1 MAVSIDT
8 VYQKVLALANKE
20 QRGYITPQEFNLF
33 ADMAQKEI
41 FEQYFYDIN
50 QWNRQHGND
59 HDYSDM
65 LTNLEEK
72 IGVFEHFASLD
83 NVTVTNKY
91 GDVSLANDLP
101 NLYRLGGIRVKYPEN
116 DTYVEAEVVSS
127 KEFLLYSQT
136 SLTKHTR
143 KRPVYVRSTTMGLGT
158 IGSDRIKIYPYPV
171 QDDGGD
177 FDLSTDEYTTVPVTI
192 TSLIHPSNTS
202 TTLSTSRYGH
212 FSVSDMEQL
221 LGQGWNGNEA
231 FVFDHFRNGN
241 LLAADVEMMIWDD
254 GSTNSLGPNDG
265 HARLNPYSS
274 STVLDFEIG
283 DTLNVAGS
291 AIQTNKRN
299 VRIDYT
305 NKPSTPKW
313 AYVVL
318 NEKALYNANESENF
332 QLHQSEESEL
342 VYRILAYAGVAINKP
357 TLTQVAAG
365 LEQAK
370 VQQEKQ

>member
-50 QWNRQHGND
+50 QWNRRHGND

-72 IGVFEHFASLD
+72 IGVFEHFANHD

-91 GDVSLANDLP
+91 GDVSLASDLP

-127 KEFLLYSQT
+127 KEFILYSQT
-136 SLTKHTR
+136 SLTKPTR
-143 KRPVYVRSTTMGLGT
+143 KRPVYVRFTTAGLSN
-158 IGSDRIKIYPYPV
+158 ISSDRIKIYPYPV

-177 FDLSTDEYTTVPVTI
+177 FDLSTDEYTTTPVTV
-192 TSLIHPSNTS
+192 TSVLHPSS
-202 TTLSTSRYGH
+202 TASSQTGRYFH
-212 FSVSDMEQL
+212 FALDEMQQL
-221 LGQGWNGNEA
+221 LGQAYDSGT
-231 FVFDHFRNGN
+231 VFQLDHFRNGT
-241 LLAADVEMMIWDD
+241 LLAAGINMKLFDD
-254 GSTNSLGPNDG
+254 SSGNSLGPNDG
-265 HARLNPYSS
+265 HGRYNPWTS
-274 STVLDFEIG
+274 STDLDFEVG
-283 DTLNVAGS
+283 DMLNVAGS
-291 AIQTNKRN
+291 TMRTNKRN
-299 VRIDYT
+299 VRVDYT

-342 VYRILAYAGVAINKP
+342 VYRILAYAGIAINKP